1 MKTWKSEKYCENRLL
16 FMYQNGRKGAEYG
29 QGNGDTNFNEFQHG
43 KSVCRKNGPTGP
55 GLRS

>member
-16 FMYQNGRKGAEYG
+16 FMHQSGRKGAEYG

-43 KSVCRKNGPTGP
+43 KSVCIKKMVPRDLG
-55 GLRS
+55 